1 MPRVSVIMPA
11 FNAGPFIKET
21 VESVLAQQGVE
32 LELLIADDCSSDDTR
47 ERLQPYAAHAQ
58 VRLLFHERNR
68 GSAATRNTL
77 IREARGVY
85 VTPCDADDLML
96 PGSLRLQAE
105 FLDLHPD
112 VGVVYGDTLVIWLDD
127 CGRISRPPQIIGSDC
142 NRGWDLRDNLVNH
155 GGSMS
160 RRGLV
165 EQVGGYDESVGSV
178 DDWSLWLKMAEVTRI
193 HYLEGELTY
202 VWRRHA
208 ASLTCVDPNRARDIE
223 KIVREAAAR
232 RAGRSH

>member
-1 MPRVSVIMPA
+1 MPRISVIMPA
-11 FNAGPFIKET
+11 YNAGPFIEET
-21 VESVLAQQGVE
+21 VDSVLAQEGADF
-32 LELLIADDCSSDDTR
+32 ELLIADDCSTDDTR
-47 ERLQPYAAHAQ
+47 DRLRRCEEQPR
-58 VRLLFHERNR
+58 VRVFLNERNR
-68 GSAATRNTL
+68 GSAATRNAL
-77 IREARGVY
+77 LREAKGLY

-96 PGSLRLQAE
+96 PGCLQLQAE
-105 FLDLHPD
+105 FLDTHAD

-127 CGRISRPPQIIGSDC
+127 RGRLTEPPRIIGTDS

-160 RRGLV
+160 RRALV

-178 DDWSLWLKMAEVTRI
+178 DDWSLWLKMAEITRI

-223 KIVREAAAR
+223 KIVRAAAAR
-232 RAGRSH
+232 RARLA